1 MTNDTQI
8 SVGPLVQVVLG
19 DSGERVFPFSDMELS
34 ADPAVISDRDLLLA
48 VARHL
53 DRPDSELL
61 GLMVTRP
68 ATGNV
73 LISPKPVFG
82 DAEYNTPDQ
91 PPPDEPIDWVDDVWR
106 DIVKAETTFGDEAHT
121 SSSVGYALIAIAK
134 SLALI
139 AESAVHLKEASE
151 RARIQSEALG
161 KAWKD
166 AHKRR

>member
-19 DSGERVFPFSDMELS
+19 DSGERVFPFSDMELD

-68 ATGNV
+68 ATSNI
-73 LISPKPVFG
+73 LISKPPVFG

-134 SLALI
+134 SLAMI
-139 AESAVHLKEASE
+139 AESAVYLKEANE
-151 RARIQSEALG
+151 RARQEAIRFEQNM
-161 KAWKD
+161 KVARK
-166 AHKRR
+166 KR

>member
-68 ATGNV
+68 APGNV
-73 LISPKPVFG
+73 LISKPPVFG
-82 DAEYNTPDQ
+82 SH
-91 PPPDEPIDWVDDVWR
+91 I
-106 DIVKAETTFGDEAHT
+106 
-121 SSSVGYALIAIAK
+121 
-134 SLALI
+134 
-139 AESAVHLKEASE
+139 
-151 RARIQSEALG
+151 
-161 KAWKD
+161 
-166 AHKRR
+166 